1 MYDLPENLSIY
12 LFDITAYC
20 LCVHIIIRYR
30 LIALSVIHIHESVY
44 RTVYLVC
51 FSVIHTLI
59 AKGSV
64 ALLLAYDI
72 LTFVSHFP

>member
-20 LCVHIIIRYR
+20 LCVHIIRYK
-30 LIALSVIHIHESVY
+30 LIALSVTHIHESVC

-59 AKGSV
+59 AKSRV
-64 ALLLAYDI
+64 RYLWLMM
-72 LTFVSHFP
+72 S